1 MVHTADRDPAARGVS
16 LVEGGG
22 GRGHA
27 RHEDAGLSGPGRRRR
42 EWGIPCSWQSRTEW
56 LELKRS

>member
-22 GRGHA
+22 PGGMPDTRTLACLGQAGEGGSGGSHAVGRVGQN
-27 RHEDAGLSGPGRRRR
+27 GWS
-42 EWGIPCSWQSRTEW
+42 
-56 LELKRS
+56 

>member
-22 GRGHA
+22 GAGACQTRGRWPVWTRQEEEGVGDPMQLA
-27 RHEDAGLSGPGRRRR
+27 E
-42 EWGIPCSWQSRTEW
+42 
-56 LELKRS
+56 